1 MMRFAAAHAIFAIV
15 LIAGTSRACAQG
27 HAPAD
32 GSDPRLPMRSRT
44 EAAAREAATHEPAA
58 REGMAPGSSTAQIR
72 TQQLFRRTPFNNDTL
87 TICEGDSVHLTARP
101 ATIYHWDLVPGLSCY
116 DCQTPTARPS
126 ATTTY
131 HVTVQSAL
139 GGVFMDSLVVIVL
152 PGGTLRAGTGP
163 LRETEDHGVAIPILL
178 DDEPAALRINAF
190 TLTATYDSNA
200 LAPVDTSLLFR
211 EALTGSTLMEEW
223 RVTLLHQEPGLL
235 SLQFEAAS
243 PDAFLLNPG
252 TLATLRFTRF
262 LTEGEGS
269 GISCSMQVPARPC
282 LEIST
287 ADATIP
293 SPGESG
299 RYHLLAQDAEAFAFD
314 QNHPN
319 PFSETTEFDFSLP
332 EAGHATLTLVD
343 LTGHIVATPM
353 DAELRA
359 GRHRI
364 AWDAAGLP
372 AGAYLARFR
381 CGSFNT
387 TRSLILAR

>member
-1 MMRFAAAHAIFAIV
+1 MMRFPPVHAFAAIV
-15 LIAGTSRACAQG
+15 LIAGTSRACAQARG
-27 HAPAD
+27 QAG
-32 GSDPRLPMRSRT
+32 GSDPRLPMRAHVEDAARMGT
-44 EAAAREAATHEPAA
+44 PPGDTAAAQ
-58 REGMAPGSSTAQIR
+58 SR

-101 ATIYHWDLVPGLSCY
+101 ASIYHWDLVPGLSCY
-116 DCQTPTARPS
+116 DCQTPIARPI

-152 PGGTLRAGTGP
+152 PGGTLRAGAGP
-163 LRETEDHGVAIPILL
+163 VREMEDHGVAVPILL
-178 DDEPAALRINAF
+178 RDEPAELGINAF

-200 LAPVDTSLLFR
+200 VAPVDTSILLGQ
-211 EALTGSTLMEEW
+211 ALTGSMLAEDW

-235 SLQFEAAS
+235 ALQFEAVA
-243 PDAFLLNPG
+243 PDAYLLNQG

-262 LTEGEGS
+262 LTEGTGS
-269 GISCSMQVPARPC
+269 GISFSMQVPARPC
-282 LEIST
+282 LAIT
-287 ADATIP
+287 AAGATVP
-293 SPGESG
+293 SPDEGG
-299 RYHLLAQDAEAFAFD
+299 RYHLLASDAKAFAFD

-319 PFSETTEFDFSLP
+319 PFNGTTEFDFSLP
-332 EAGHATLTLVD
+332 EAGRATLIISDMMGRT
-343 LTGHIVATPM
+343 VAVPM

-372 AGAYLARFR
+372 AGAYLARFQS
-381 CGSFNT
+381 GGFNT
-387 TRSLILAR
+387 ARPLILAR